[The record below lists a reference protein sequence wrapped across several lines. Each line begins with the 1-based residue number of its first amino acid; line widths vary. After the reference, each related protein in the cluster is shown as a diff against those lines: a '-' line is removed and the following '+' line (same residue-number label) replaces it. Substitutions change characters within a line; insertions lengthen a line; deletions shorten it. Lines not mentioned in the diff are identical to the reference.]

1 MYQSQSAEGSQYL
14 PLRVLLCKAYIFSP
28 DNILINELEKSVSS
42 EVMKSADDIN
52 LFKKNTK
59 TGDHYE
65 ELLREF
71 MRLSDWA
78 IK

>member
-1 MYQSQSAEGSQYL
+1 M
-14 PLRVLLCKAYIFSP
+14 
-28 DNILINELEKSVSS
+28 NS
-42 EVMKSADDIN
+42 EVTKSADDIN
-52 LFKKNTK
+52 LFKIKK

-65 ELLREF
+65 ELRREL